1 MWHMS
6 VRVIKVLP
14 GIGAVVIKRLEVFS
28 GDEFAPVHARLNGS
42 ESAQDPHLLHRAH
55 HRTYIQ
61 PLQLGV
67 DGVQPTDQVLQEQV
81 KHLRETDELLTVHGE
96 RGYFHPVHLHH
107 LTLVVI
113 NTAGAVAVRAAAA
126 RAGDERVD
134 HAAGQSRGLG
144 RAGVQR
150 VGTEEA
156 ARAPGSGGR

>member
-1 MWHMS
+1 M
-6 VRVIKVLP
+6 P

-67 DGVQPTDQVLQEQV
+67 DGVQPADQVLQEQV

-113 NTAGAVAVRAAAA
+113 NAGGAVPVPVSAAAA
-126 RAGDERVD
+126 CAGDEGVD

-150 VGTEEA
+150 VWTEEA

>member
-1 MWHMS
+1 MQ
-6 VRVIKVLP
+6 VLP

-28 GDEFAPVHARLNGS
+28 GDEFAPVHARLNGP

-55 HRTYIQ
+55 HRAYIQ

-67 DGVQPTDQVLQEQV
+67 DGVQSADEVLQEQV
-81 KHLRETDELLTVHGE
+81 EHLRETDELLTVHGE
-96 RGYFHPVHLHH
+96 RGHFHPVHLHH
-107 LTLVVI
+107 LTLVI
-113 NTAGAVAVRAAAA
+113 MDSAGSVPVRAAAA
-126 RAGDERVD
+126 ATGAGDERVD

-150 VGTEEA
+150 VGTEQA

>member
-1 MWHMS
+1 M
-6 VRVIKVLP
+6 P
-14 GIGAVVIKRLEVFS
+14 GIGAVVIERLEVFS
-28 GDEFAPVHARLNGS
+28 GDEFAPVHARLNGP

-67 DGVQPTDQVLQEQV
+67 DGVQSADQVLQEQV
-81 KHLRETDELLTVHGE
+81 EHLRETDELLTVHGE
-96 RGYFHPVHLHH
+96 RGHFHPVHLHH
-107 LTLVVI
+107 LTLVI
-113 NTAGAVAVRAAAA
+113 MDTAWAVPVSAAAA
-126 RAGDERVD
+126 TGAGDERVD

-150 VGTEEA
+150 VGTEQA

>member
-1 MWHMS
+1 M
-6 VRVIKVLP
+6 IEDLP

-28 GDEFAPVHARLNGS
+28 GDEFAPVHARLNGPK
-42 ESAQDPHLLHRAH
+42 SAQDPHLLHRAH

-67 DGVQPTDQVLQEQV
+67 DGVQSADQVLQEQV
-81 KHLRETDELLTVHGE
+81 EHLREADELLAVHGE
-96 RGYFHPVHLHH
+96 RGHLHPVHLHH
-107 LTLVVI
+107 LTLVIVD
-113 NTAGAVAVRAAAA
+113 TAGPVPVSAAAA
-126 RAGDERVD
+126 AASAAGAGDESVD

-150 VGTEEA
+150 VGTEQA